1 MKDGIVGFGPVVL
14 WEPGVGY
21 RIVEGVHS
29 LMSESILLYIPHLEY
44 IQY

>member
-21 RIVEGVHS
+21 RIVEGSAFVD
-29 LMSESILLYIPHLEY
+29 E
-44 IQY
+44 